1 MPRFTPQAQKKIK
14 DLARRHDVSQDAVT
28 TLLQALIDSHGNM
41 AQFTHPELGGAG
53 QWMLG
58 GMTMI
63 GDMFNHALKAKVDN
77 LCSELSRFLADQPIV
92 TEPLSRQS
100 QRQGS
105 PQSPTSS
112 PPVSITLA
120 PSRWWPVELG
130 IPSATGAQNTFRY
143 AYFPNTRR
151 LAIEI
156 DGHVTIYDTLDH
168 QISGCSQQQGTTASL
183 TFTSRHGTVQISS
196 LPVVSVDGIAQGQA
210 PVSPSA
216 AASQDKSTSA
226 QESDILTKIERL
238 AELKQ
243 KGILSEKEFAAKKA
257 ELLSRL

>member
-14 DLARRHDVSQDAVT
+14 DLARRHSVSQDAVT

-41 AQFTHPELGGAG
+41 AQFNHPELGGAG
-53 QWMLG
+53 QWMPG

-63 GDMFNHALKAKVDN
+63 GDMFNHVLKAKVDN

-92 TEPLSRQS
+92 TEPLSHQS

-156 DGHVTIYDTLDH
+156 DGHVTVYDTLDH

-183 TFTSRHGTVQISS
+183 TFTSQYGTVQISS

-210 PVSPSA
+210 SVSSSA
-216 AASQDKSTSA
+216 AASQDKSASA
-226 QESDILTKIERL
+226 QEGDILTKIERL
-238 AELKQ
+238 AELRQ
-243 KGILSEKEFAAKKA
+243 KGVLSEKEFAAKKA